1 MYLRLIS
8 RVSNAIDFADDIIG
22 RTVSWLTLVMVVV
35 TCAVVVAR
43 YFFNAGSIALQES
56 VMFMHGVVFMLGIGY
71 TLKEQGH
78 VRVDVLHERLSERTR
93 TIIDMFGNLL
103 FLLPVAIFIF
113 WTSLDYVGFAW
124 SLKETS
130 AQPGGLPGIYL
141 LKTLIP
147 LMAILLAAQGVSELL
162 KGWIRLAGHD

>member
-1 MYLRLIS
+1 
-8 RVSNAIDFADDIIG
+8 
-22 RTVSWLTLVMVVV
+22 
-35 TCAVVVAR
+35 
-43 YFFNAGSIALQES
+43 
-56 VMFMHGVVFMLGIGY
+56 MLGIGY